1 MKILVFNWR
10 DLRHPDAGGAEVN
23 IHQQVKRWASLGHEV
38 TMFTARP
45 KGQSARDNMDG
56 MEIYRCGG
64 RFGVYIWAVPMYLF
78 KLRRRADVIL
88 DIENG
93 IPFFT
98 PLYSRR
104 PKVLLMHHLHQD
116 QFLVEMGPVVGRIG
130 RFMERVLVPLL
141 YKRSAIT
148 AVSESTAQRKKAAL
162 RGGSK
167 LDIEVIYN
175 GVDHSTYVPGKGKS
189 ENPTILY
196 LGRIKRYKRL
206 PRLIAMMPEIRRSIA
221 NAELV
226 IAGDGDALDDVAE
239 HVKTSGAADVTS
251 ILGRV
256 TEEEKLRLLQRSW
269 VMATPSMNEGWGV
282 TVVETN
288 ACGTPAVAFRVPG
301 LDEAIV
307 DGETGFLCD
316 DDSSF
321 VKAVVNVL
329 SDTSSRERLSE
340 QAVKWAERF
349 DWDETARRTLEV
361 LSRQSKLRTG

>member
-1 MKILVFNWR
+1 
-10 DLRHPDAGGAEVN
+10 
-23 IHQQVKRWASLGHEV
+23 
-38 TMFTARP
+38 
-45 KGQSARDNMDG
+45 
-56 MEIYRCGG
+56 
-64 RFGVYIWAVPMYLF
+64 
-78 KLRRRADVIL
+78 
-88 DIENG
+88 
-93 IPFFT
+93 
-98 PLYSRR
+98 
-104 PKVLLMHHLHQD
+104 
-116 QFLVEMGPVVGRIG
+116 
-130 RFMERVLVPLL
+130 VPLL